1 MAQVGLARVTSGN
14 QVSPADP
21 HQLPR
26 RCLRGV
32 RRSSSSSV
40 LAGRFW
46 RTCLVAVSKMHL
58 PQYNSILRRLS
69 LAITPPSKK
78 SLNIREKR
86 VSTRCRRGRPHASR
100 PAAPCLDHLVESRS
114 TPVLLFLG
122 AFSCRQSSLGSLPGR
137 LDGGAGEPTLAGA
150 VLMENIQRLMRVDAE
165 MPQQHCL
172 PAGRAARPQCT
183 LAPDC
188 PLWTQRQ
195 LPLVAPD
202 FMMTLY

>member
-86 VSTRCRRGRPHASR
+86 VSTRCRRGRPPCFPTCGPLPRPSRREPVNTCAPLPRGFLLSPKLAWLLARQAGWRSWGTNPRRSCAHGKHPKTNAS
-100 PAAPCLDHLVESRS
+100 
-114 TPVLLFLG
+114 
-122 AFSCRQSSLGSLPGR
+122 
-137 LDGGAGEPTLAGA
+137 
-150 VLMENIQRLMRVDAE
+150 
-165 MPQQHCL
+165 
-172 PAGRAARPQCT
+172 
-183 LAPDC
+183 
-188 PLWTQRQ
+188 
-195 LPLVAPD
+195 
-202 FMMTLY
+202 